1 MQGAE
6 VAPRRD
12 FGAADW
18 AVVGLLV
25 LAFAPALLAL
35 SEVWRSV
42 DYYSHGVLVP
52 AVALLLA
59 LRERDRLGAAPTS
72 RSGAGLVLVLLA
84 LVLYAVG
91 SAGGLLGLQG
101 LALVGAVAAAVLW
114 LRGPAWLRIL
124 AFPTAYLLF
133 MVPLPEPWIAPVI
146 VKLRLFV
153 TSAAVAVLHAA
164 GMPVLREGNVLL
176 LPGGESLFVADAC
189 SGVTSLITLTPL
201 GVLVAYL
208 TERQLWRRLVLV
220 ASVLPIAMLF
230 NLLRVLGTV
239 VAAQSVG
246 AERATSGGI
255 HEAAGLLTYAVGCGA
270 LLGVGAVLRRI
281 RPAP

>member
-1 MQGAE
+1 
-6 VAPRRD
+6 
-12 FGAADW
+12 
-18 AVVGLLV
+18 
-25 LAFAPALLAL
+25 
-35 SEVWRSV
+35 
-42 DYYSHGVLVP
+42 
-52 AVALLLA
+52 
-59 LRERDRLGAAPTS
+59 
-72 RSGAGLVLVLLA
+72 VLLA

-101 LALVGAVAAAVLW
+101 LALVAAVAAAVLW

-189 SGVTSLITLTPL
+189 SGVTSLITLLPL

-270 LLGVGAVLRRI
+270 LIGVGALLRRI